1 LTPEQ
6 IVFKRAMERAIESN
20 GGDVFR
26 ACMWMQYHQNHY
38 GTEQKRVIVHLHPD
52 LKNAVIHQLTTKEVD

>member
-1 LTPEQ
+1 
-6 IVFKRAMERAIESN
+6 MERAIESN

-26 ACMWMQYHQNHY
+26 ACIWMQYHQSHY
-38 GTEQKRVIVHLHPD
+38 GTEQKRVIVHLRPD